1 MSKGPVERASMMA
14 AVRRTVKVEDAD
26 GAIIVR
32 VDEICGEETAMLAM
46 SEVVLNE
53 EVVWE

>member
-14 AVRRTVKVEDAD
+14 AVHRTVRVEDVD

-53 EVVWE
+53 